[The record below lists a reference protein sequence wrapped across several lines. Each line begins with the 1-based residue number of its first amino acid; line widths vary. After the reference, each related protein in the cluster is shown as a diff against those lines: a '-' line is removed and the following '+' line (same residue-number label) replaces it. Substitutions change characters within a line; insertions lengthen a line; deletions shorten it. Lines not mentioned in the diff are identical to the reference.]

1 MKMSNEVSKQ
11 QTWPKDNF
19 GWEPDMESTG
29 GEVVRPVRSMQG
41 EIKLKF
47 VSPNWSADGVECNG
61 RELICYDK
69 TYAVIRWNDD
79 NMPEEVIPLA
89 RGAPCPNLTEMNAAI
104 PQSQWRTGLNGNPEP
119 PYQLQRCLEFL
130 NPKNMER
137 LSWPHNITVVG
148 SSRAAEELEGRIKIT
163 RRLRGEDVYPMV
175 KLESKHMPTRYGGRE
190 RPCLSIIDW
199 VRLGEHGIER
209 IEVNVTTQ
217 PQLERVAKAGPAK
230 SAQQSVLPIQSVPEV
245 TLKEEIADDIPWK

>member
-1 MKMSNEVSKQ
+1 MINEVANQ
-11 QTWPKDNF
+11 AAWPKDNF

-29 GEVVRPVRSMQG
+29 GEVDRPVRSMQG

-89 RGAPCPNLTEMNAAI
+89 RGEPCPNLTEMNAAI

-119 PYQLQRCLEFL
+119 PYQLQRVLEFL
-130 NPKNMER
+130 DPKNMER
-137 LSWPHNITVVG
+137 LSWPHNVTVIG

-163 RRLRGEDVYPMV
+163 RRLRGEDVYPV
-175 KLESKHMPTRYGGRE
+175 VSSNPSTCRHDTAGASARICRS
-190 RPCLSIIDW
+190 SIGCAW
-199 VRLGEHGIER
+199 ASTASSASRTCRRRRSWSTSPRLGRLNQHSDR
-209 IEVNVTTQ
+209 CCRCSRCQ
-217 PQLERVAKAGPAK
+217 R
-230 SAQQSVLPIQSVPEV
+230 
-245 TLKEEIADDIPWK
+245 